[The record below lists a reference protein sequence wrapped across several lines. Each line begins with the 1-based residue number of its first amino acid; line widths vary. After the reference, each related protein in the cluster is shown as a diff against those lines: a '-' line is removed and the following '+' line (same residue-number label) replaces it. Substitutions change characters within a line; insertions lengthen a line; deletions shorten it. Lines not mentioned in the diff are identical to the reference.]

1 MLHAGE
7 LTSRGILQ
15 QRSNTSDGQGGQA
28 VAWTPVATL
37 WAKIRAVQGTEGVAA
52 DQQRP
57 LVTYNITIRFRP
69 GVTPS
74 PWGADSSMQF
84 VVEGR
89 TFDIR
94 TVIDT
99 DERHEE
105 LVLGCELYAP

>member
-1 MLHAGE
+1 MLNAGD

-15 QRSNTSDGQGGQA
+15 QRSNTSDGQGGQV
-28 VAWTPVATL
+28 VAWTAVATL
-37 WAKIRAVQGTEGVAA
+37 WAKIRAVSGTEGVTA
-52 DQQRP
+52 DQQHP
-57 LVTYNITIRFRP
+57 VVTYNISIRFRP

-74 PWGADSSMQF
+74 SWGADASMQF
-84 VVEGR
+84 VVDGR

-94 TVIDT
+94 TVIDP